1 MTVASRVGESD
12 LDKTPEMRLQAKLAQ
27 VVRDVEGVSAVAVG
41 DAHGLPIASTIRR
54 GKTMAATA
62 MATLLLRAGGQ
73 VMESLDLPTVQ
84 DILIEGGTWNVVVMA
99 LGEGF
104 TLLVVFPG
112 SANLGLLNIELKR
125 IRPEIHAII
134 EELR

>member
-12 LDKTPEMRLQAKLAQ
+12 LDKTPEMRLQAKLSQ

-54 GKTMAATA
+54 GKTMAA

-112 SANLGLLNIELKR
+112 SANLGLLNIELDR
-125 IRPEIHAII
+125 IRPEIQAII
-134 EELR
+134 EEL